1 MNICN
6 IISLVIAGIS
16 LIFTIIT
23 TVRFQ
28 KLDMALKKNELDKNI
43 QEKEN
48 LLKADIEANVVQ
60 GLRSQGN
67 RLIFY
72 NRGLADAENISF
84 DITSD
89 NEDQIQLQINNAYLP
104 YPKLIPQQSFEIHY
118 FNFSHK
124 PHHTIKI
131 TWDDAYGKHR
141 EKEMV
146 IDL

>member
-1 MNICN
+1 MNVGN

-16 LIFTIIT
+16 LVFTIIT

-28 KLDMALKKNELDKNI
+28 KLDLALKKYELDKNK
-43 QEKEN
+43 QEGEN
-48 LLKADIEANVVQ
+48 LLKADIEVNAVQ
-60 GLRSQGN
+60 GLRNQGN

-72 NRGLADAENISF
+72 NRGQADAENISF

-89 NEDQIQLQINNAYLP
+89 PEDQIQLRISDDYLP
-104 YPKLIPQQSFEIHY
+104 YPKLIPQQNFEIHY
-118 FNFSHK
+118 LDFSRK
-124 PHHTIKI
+124 PHHTVKI
-131 TWDDAYGKHR
+131 IWDDSYGKNR

>member
-1 MNICN
+1 MNVGN

-16 LIFTIIT
+16 LVFTIIT

-28 KLDMALKKNELDKNI
+28 KLDLALKKYELDKNK
-43 QEKEN
+43 QEEEN
-48 LLKADIEANVVQ
+48 LLKADIEVNAVQ
-60 GLRSQGN
+60 GLRNQGN

-72 NRGLADAENISF
+72 NRGQADAENIRF

-89 NEDQIQLQINNAYLP
+89 PEDQIELQIRDGYLP
-104 YPKLIPQQSFEIHY
+104 YPKLVPQQNFEVHY
-118 FNFSHK
+118 YDFSYK

-131 TWDDAYGKHR
+131 TWDDTYSKHR